1 MVADLVPTFAI
12 AWASMSNI
20 FYICWFRL
28 ILRLKLLGRSCEG
41 GTGSELAAG
50 NIRRNALAALRVI
63 REPWGNALSLRP
75 LLADFG
81 MSPGCNAGCRMRCL
95 PLSLACSRL
104 FGAEDVTCHK
114 GLGRQPYQL
123 GLSGFLESSPSN

>member
-1 MVADLVPTFAI
+1 MVELQAQLWGFSYSLTGVRS
-12 AWASMSNI
+12 SM
-20 FYICWFRL
+20 
-28 ILRLKLLGRSCEG
+28 
-41 GTGSELAAG
+41 
-50 NIRRNALAALRVI
+50 
-63 REPWGNALSLRP
+63 
-75 LLADFG
+75 LADFG
-81 MSPGCNAGCRMRCL
+81 MSPGRNAGCRMRCL